1 MFLFLFVFLQIGS
14 NHHLQSKL
22 LLNSCFNDDSRT
34 INNSFKCLSKLLN
47 ILVKSIYK
55 DLDYIYFIIK
65 KIFNKIFAIF
75 TGFLRKVLYFT
86 RRESSRRRL
95 PYYILPS
102 RTRIPPLVY
111 GIPGFSRT

>member
-55 DLDYIYFIIK
+55 DLDYNK

-95 PYYILPS
+95 P
-102 RTRIPPLVY
+102 
-111 GIPGFSRT
+111 

>member
-55 DLDYIYFIIK
+55 DLDYNK
-65 KIFNKIFAIF
+65 KIFNKILI
-75 TGFLRKVLYFT
+75 
-86 RRESSRRRL
+86 
-95 PYYILPS
+95 
-102 RTRIPPLVY
+102 
-111 GIPGFSRT
+111 